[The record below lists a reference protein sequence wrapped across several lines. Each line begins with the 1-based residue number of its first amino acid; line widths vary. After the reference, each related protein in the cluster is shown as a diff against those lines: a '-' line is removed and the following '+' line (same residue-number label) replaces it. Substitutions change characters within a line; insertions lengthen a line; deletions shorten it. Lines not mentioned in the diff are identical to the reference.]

1 MSLRT
6 DLISTVD
13 AARGILDDLGLRLHV
28 VQLRTTTWSGNAPG
42 RGTASHADTEITPPP
57 KVGGPKVGGP
67 PRKRFDEPGASEGG
81 DVVVSKISATYTEE
95 ALRGATVWRI
105 DGQDHRLVR
114 LEKRAF
120 EWVATL
126 TRMNRGG

>member
-6 DLISTVD
+6 DLIPTID
-13 AARGILDDLGLRLHV
+13 AARGILDDLGLRVHV
-28 VQLRTTTWSGNAPG
+28 VHLRATTWSGDAPG
-42 RGTASHADTEITPPP
+42 RGTATHADTEITPPP
-57 KVGGPKVGGP
+57 KVGGP
-67 PRKRFDEPGASEGG
+67 PRRRFDEPGASEGG

-105 DGQDHRLVR
+105 DGQDYRLVK
-114 LEKRAF
+114 LDKRAF

-126 TRMNRGG
+126 LRMNRGG